1 MTDEPGMGDAVPAD
15 FTDPDRY
22 LKVLADPRTL
32 TIAKVQDL
40 LLSVTADFW
49 RKRGALNL
57 HLPLTTGS
65 VSSPMGLGSD
75 SKPVA
80 IDLHGERTYLADSMQ
95 FLLEYGC
102 RIAPRGTWYVMPS
115 FRADDA
121 DETHLSQF
129 FHSEAEIPGDLDAV
143 MEVVG
148 DYLRTLAVGVLEQL
162 PDDVHLMA
170 GKADHVHAMADL
182 QPFPAMTFDEAAHWL
197 DGDDGAIRVDPHGF
211 RVLTRSGEQRLLRE
225 VSPIL
230 WVTHYD
236 HLSVPF
242 YQAAEPGTA
251 LARNA
256 DLLFGIGEVV
266 GSGER
271 HVTGEQVRAALD
283 VHQVAEENYAWYVR
297 MKDELPML
305 TSGFGMGVERWMMWL
320 LGQDDIR
327 YLQLVPRFK
336 GVALAP

>member
-1 MTDEPGMGDAVPAD
+1 MRNAVPAD

-22 LKVLADPRTL
+22 LKVLADPHTL

-49 RKRGALNL
+49 RSRGALNL

-115 FRADDA
+115 FRAEDP
-121 DETHLSQF
+121 DETHLNQF

-162 PDDVHLMA
+162 LDDVHLMA
-170 GKADHVHAMADL
+170 GTVDHVRAMADL
-182 QPFPAMTFDEAAHWL
+182 QPFPAITFDEAARL
-197 DGDDGAIRVDPHGF
+197 LAGDDEAVRVDPHGF
-211 RVLTRSGEQRLLRE
+211 RVLTRHGEQRLLQE

-242 YQAAEPGTA
+242 YQAAEPGTV

-271 HVTGEQVRAALD
+271 HITGDQVRVALG
-283 VHQVAEENYAWYVR
+283 VHEVAEENYAWYVR

-320 LGQDDIR
+320 LRQDDIR

>member
-1 MTDEPGMGDAVPAD
+1 MRNAVPAA

-22 LKVLADPRTL
+22 LKVLDDPRTQV
-32 TIAKVQDL
+32 IAKVQDL
-40 LLSVTADFW
+40 LLYLTADFW
-49 RKRGALNL
+49 RQRGALNL

-65 VSSPMGLGSD
+65 ISSPMGLGSD

-80 IDLHGERTYLADSMQ
+80 IDLDGQRTYLADSMQ

-102 RIAPRGTWYVMPS
+102 RIAPHGTWYMMPS
-115 FRADDA
+115 FRAEDA
-121 DETHLSQF
+121 DETHLNQF
-129 FHSEAEIPGDLDAV
+129 FHSEAEIPSDLDAV
-143 MEVVG
+143 MAVVG
-148 DYLRTLAVGVLEQL
+148 DYLRTLAVGVLEHL
-162 PDDVHLMA
+162 SDDVNLMA
-170 GKADHVHAMADL
+170 GKADHVHAMAEL
-182 QPFPAMTFDEAAHWL
+182 RQFPAMTFDEAVRWL
-197 DGDDGAIRVDPHGF
+197 GGDDDAVRVDPQGF
-211 RVLTRSGEQRLLRE
+211 RVLTRRGEQRLIRE
-225 VSPIL
+225 VSPVL

-242 YQAAEPGTA
+242 YQATEPETA

-271 HVTGEQVRAALD
+271 HVTGDQARAALEM
-283 VHQVAEENYAWYVR
+283 HQVAEEDYAWYIR
-297 MKDELPML
+297 MKDVRPML

-327 YLQLVPRFK
+327 DLQLVPRFN